1 MRRKK
6 RKKNI
11 IYLFF
16 IIILACILTLICYEG
31 KIFDSNK
38 PNNNNTTNNP
48 KPDNK
53 TDKPTTKPSETKDP
67 YLMYRKCLN
76 FKLENGPRYIAY
88 KENHES
94 YDYEKVVNHVNI
106 GLDKEFYS
114 YIKDADTSKGILLL
128 MNKYLKL
135 SENYEPDDLEE
146 ISSKYFI
153 NGNTAV
159 RRMRK
164 EAKEAFEML
173 SEASIANG
181 TPVYGQSA
189 YRPYSMQENL
199 YKSAVNNLGQ
209 KQADIDTARP
219 GHSEHQTGLTIDVSS
234 TKGGNMLYFD
244 KTKSFT
250 WMNENA
256 HKYGFILRYTKK
268 LEDITGFMYES
279 WHYRY
284 VGVKVATDM
293 HDNYPEL
300 SYDEYYYKFIDNK

>member
-1 MRRKK
+1 MKVVVQK
-6 RKKNI
+6 VLNASVVVNK
-11 IYLFF
+11 
-16 IIILACILTLICYEG
+16 EEVG
-31 KIFDSNK
+31 KINSGLLIFVGFTHNDDISNIKYIVNKIVNLRVFEDSN
-38 PNNNNTTNNP
+38 NVMNLSALEL
-48 KPDNK
+48 NK
-53 TDKPTTKPSETKDP
+53 E
-67 YLMYRKCLN
+67 LL
-76 FKLENGPRYIAY
+76 
-88 KENHES
+88 
-94 YDYEKVVNHVNI
+94 VVSQFT
-106 GLDKEFYS
+106 LY
-114 YIKDADTSKGILLL
+114 ADTSKGILLL

-153 NGNTAV
+153 YGNTAV

-189 YRPYSMQENL
+189 YRPYSMQEKL
-199 YKSAVNNLGQ
+199 YKNAVSSMGQ

-234 TKGGNMLYFD
+234 TKNGNMLYFD
-244 KTKSFT
+244 SSSSFT
-250 WMNENA
+250 WMKENA
-256 HKYGFILRYTKK
+256 YKYGFILRYTKE
-268 LEDITGFMYES
+268 LENITGFMYES

>member
-1 MRRKK
+1 MRKKK

-11 IYLFF
+11 IYLLV
-16 IIILACILTLICYEG
+16 IIILACILTIICYKG

-38 PNNNNTTNNP
+38 PNDNNTTNNG
-48 KPDNK
+48 NK
-53 TDKPTTKPSETKDP
+53 NDLPNKEEEKDP
-67 YLMYRKCLN
+67 YLLYRKCLN

-88 KENHES
+88 KKSHES

-114 YIKDADTSKGILLL
+114 YIKDADTSKGVLLL

-153 NGNTAV
+153 YGNSAV

-189 YRPYSMQENL
+189 YRPYSMQEKL
-199 YKSAVNNLGQ
+199 YKNAVSSMGQ

-219 GHSEHQTGLTIDVSS
+219 GHSEHQTGLTVDVSS
-234 TKGGNMLYFD
+234 TKNGNMLYFD
-244 KTKSFT
+244 SSSSFT
-250 WMNENA
+250 WMKENA
-256 HKYGFILRYTKK
+256 YKYGFILRYTKEN
-268 LEDITGFMYES
+268 EDITGFMYES